1 MNVSVLRR
9 RHRLNNKGVE
19 LWLIEVYEPGGS
31 TPVLAIA
38 NNPEDVEYDDQ
49 TYTGYN
55 LSVELP
61 KADLEGSLP
70 SASVRITNVTRGLQQ
85 AMADAGYYRGGTL
98 KIIAF
103 NWNEA
108 AADYTECT
116 REMMIVG
123 HETTMQDIVLLLSIP
138 QELLS
143 IVPEDLFG
151 ATHCRHRFRYTRC
164 GYAGKTIQN
173 VTLSGASPVSVQC
186 TGHGLTTGVIALL
199 ETVGGITP
207 SLNGL
212 YTVTRTDDNNFALN
226 GTDSSDYSG
235 SYTSGGKAG
244 YAYCE
249 GTRMACRARGR
260 IAGFGATPG
269 LRSDTIQLG
278 A

>member
-1 MNVSVLRR
+1 MNINVLHR
-9 RHRLNNKGVE
+9 RHRLNNNGVE
-19 LWLIEVYEPGGS
+19 LWLIDVYEPGGS
-31 TPVLAIA
+31 TPVLSIA
-38 NNPEDVEYDDQ
+38 NNNEDVVYNTR

-70 SASVRITNVTRGLQQ
+70 SASIRITNVTRALQQ
-85 AMADAGYYRGGTL
+85 AMAEAGYYRGGTVE
-98 KIIAF
+98 IIGF
-103 NWNEA
+103 NANEA

-116 REMMIVG
+116 KEMMIVG
-123 HETTMQDIVLLLSIP
+123 HQTTVQDVVLFLSIP
-138 QELLS
+138 QELLNM
-143 IVPEDLFG
+143 VPEDLVG
-151 ATHCRHRFRYTRC
+151 ASNCRHRFRYGRC
-164 GYAGKTIQN
+164 GYVGKTISG
-173 VTLSGASPVSVQC
+173 VTLSSTNPVSIAC

-212 YTVTRTDDNNFALN
+212 YVVTRTDDNNFTLD

-249 GTRMACRARGR
+249 GNRVACRVRGWVDS
-260 IAGFGATPG
+260 FGATPG
-269 LRSDTIQLG
+269 LRSDTLQLG